1 MGEAVYIEDK
11 LQADDGDLKSLI
23 QELMQR
29 VKILEDRVEKL
40 TIENKKLTIEN
51 KKLIREN
58 GKLHLENKKLRDKYN
73 HLKNISSR
81 NSSTPPSKDP
91 PYKPNTNKEK
101 PNPKAASRK
110 KDKKKKSNGGQK
122 GHKGFRLEPVENPDK
137 TIFHY
142 LDFTPDGMKLT
153 AKDILRFEE
162 RQEFEIPKPKI
173 VVTAHRAAI
182 YKHPITGKL
191 IRAPFPKGLE
201 GQTNYGPNIKAIAL
215 NLHVAHLIPLK
226 RTTQVLKDLFGVKM
240 SQGTLVNLKNAA
252 SMNLKAFQKEAS
264 QALLSAERI
273 NCDESGLRVL
283 TKNYWCHIYVSNL
296 VCLFFCHQKRGT
308 EAMLEL
314 DILSKY
320 MGKLIVDFFAS
331 YRKVATMADL
341 YYCIIHIVREL
352 RSVHDQTD
360 ESWAQNLIE
369 HFYDG
374 LEMKDEAGGA
384 VSGKEKEEWIKKFRV
399 IVEEGSRLNPD
410 PPDPPPGKKKRGR
423 KKRTKGGNLV
433 LRLKANEKGY
443 TEFLSDFAI
452 PFTNNDAER
461 PIRMLKV
468 QQKVSGC
475 FREFTSSQQFLQIRG
490 YIETLRKNGKDVF
503 NGIVASITG
512 TVPNLTQITGP
523 E

>member
-1 MGEAVYIEDK
+1 MGQDVHIEDK
-11 LQADDGDLKSLI
+11 LHADDGDLKSLI

-29 VKILEDRVEKL
+29 VKILENRVEKL
-40 TIENKKLTIEN
+40 TIENKKLTREN
-51 KKLIREN
+51 GKLIREN
-58 GKLHLENKKLRDKYN
+58 GKLHLENKKLKDKYN
-73 HLKNISSR
+73 HLKNISSG

-122 GHKGFRLEPVENPDK
+122 GHRGFRLEPVKNPDK
-137 TIFHY
+137 TIFYY

-153 AKDILRFEE
+153 EKDIFRFEE

-201 GQTNYGPNIKAIAL
+201 GQTNYGPHIKAI
-215 NLHVAHLIPLK
+215 
-226 RTTQVLKDLFGVKM
+226 
-240 SQGTLVNLKNAA
+240 
-252 SMNLKAFQKEAS
+252 
-264 QALLSAERI
+264 
-273 NCDESGLRVL
+273 SG
-283 TKNYWCHIYVSNL
+283 
-296 VCLFFCHQKRGT
+296 
-308 EAMLEL
+308 E
-314 DILSKY
+314 
-320 MGKLIVDFFAS
+320 
-331 YRKVATMADL
+331 
-341 YYCIIHIVREL
+341 
-352 RSVHDQTD
+352 
-360 ESWAQNLIE
+360 
-369 HFYDG
+369 
-374 LEMKDEAGGA
+374 
-384 VSGKEKEEWIKKFRV
+384 EKEEWMKTFRV

-475 FREFTSSQQFLQIRG
+475 FREFTSSQQFLQIR
-490 YIETLRKNGKDVF
+490 
-503 NGIVASITG
+503 
-512 TVPNLTQITGP
+512 
-523 E
+523 